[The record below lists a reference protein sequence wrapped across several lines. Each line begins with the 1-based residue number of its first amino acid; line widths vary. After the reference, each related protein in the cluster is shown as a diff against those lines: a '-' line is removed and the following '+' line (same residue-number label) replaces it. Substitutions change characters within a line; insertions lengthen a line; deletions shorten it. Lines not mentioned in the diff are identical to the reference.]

1 MRGMR
6 YSVNQKRRAL
16 KMWLV
21 EKVDVK
27 KVAYRMKCD
36 ERTLWRWKSKYDGT
50 AESLQNGSTVPHTPN
65 PKSHTEKE
73 VCAIKRIFD
82 EYPDI
87 SYAEALCFEKK
98 LKKFQKTTEKCLT
111 NHIC

>member
-50 AESLQNGSTVPHTPN
+50 AESLQKKKPRMSGDFGVQ
-65 PKSHTEKE
+65 K
-73 VCAIKRIFD
+73 
-82 EYPDI
+82 I
-87 SYAEALCFEKK
+87 SY
-98 LKKFQKTTEKCLT
+98 
-111 NHIC
+111 N